1 MTRHEQLQERYE
13 DALFALLMDELAAAE
28 GQRAEEE
35 KERLRDDP
43 SAAVPEDLDRRCA
56 RLIRR
61 HVARRRARTAGRLT
75 WRAVK
80 LAALAAGIAAIL
92 LTTVCAASE
101 TVRVNTLNLMI
112 EVFETNT
119 EFRFISDARGSVETA
134 PQLEVGW
141 VPDDYVLTDQGQDH
155 FETWYE
161 YRSAEDHLLS
171 ISCSNTT
178 GMTVGIDTENAE
190 VEYVSVQGERAML
203 IQKNSRVELVWP
215 AHGNSL
221 FLSII
226 GNEIDPSD
234 VLQIAAALRY

>member
-35 KERLRDDP
+35 KERLQNDP
-43 SAAVPEDLDRRCA
+43 SAAVPEDLDRRCT

-61 HVARRRARTAGRLT
+61 HVARRRALSAGRLT

-101 TVRVNTLNLMI
+101 TVRVHTLNLMI

-119 EFRFISDARGSVETA
+119 EFRFTRDPVETA
-134 PQLEVGW
+134 PLLEVGW
-141 VPDDYVLTDQGQDH
+141 VPDDYVLTDQGQDR
-155 FETWYE
+155 FKTWYE
-161 YRSAEDHLLS
+161 YRSAEDHRLS
-171 ISCSNTT
+171 ISCHNTT

-190 VEYVSVQGERAML
+190 VEYISVQGERAML
-203 IQKNSRVELVWP
+203 VQKDGDVQLVWP
-215 AHGNSL
+215 AHGNAV
-221 FLSII
+221 FLGII
-226 GNEIDPSD
+226 GEEMDPSD
-234 VLQIAAALRY
+234 VLQIATALRY

>member
-61 HVARRRARTAGRLT
+61 HVARRRARAAGRLT

-80 LAALAAGIAAIL
+80 LAALVAGIAAIL

-101 TVRVNTLNLMI
+101 TVRVNTLNLI
-112 EVFETNT
+112 VEVFETNT
-119 EFRFISDARGSVETA
+119 EFRFIRDARGSVETA
-134 PQLEVGW
+134 PLLEVGW
-141 VPDDYVLTDQGQDH
+141 VPDDYVLTDQEQDR
-155 FETWYE
+155 FETRYE

-171 ISCSNTT
+171 ISCHNTA

-203 IQKNSRVELVWP
+203 VQKNSRVELVWP

-226 GNEIDPSD
+226 GYEIDPSD
-234 VLQIAAALRY
+234 VLQIATALRY

>member
-43 SAAVPEDLDRRCA
+43 SAAVPEDLDRRCT

-61 HVARRRARTAGRLT
+61 HFARRRARTAGRLT

-101 TVRVNTLNLMI
+101 TVRVNTLNLI
-112 EVFETNT
+112 VEVFETNT
-119 EFRFISDARGSVETA
+119 EFRFISDARDPAETA
-134 PQLEVGW
+134 PLLEVGW
-141 VPDDYVLTDQGQDH
+141 VPDDYVLTDQGQDY
-155 FETWYE
+155 FETWYD
-161 YRSAEDHLLS
+161 YRDAEDHLLS
-171 ISCSNTT
+171 ISCSNTI
-178 GMTVGIDTENAE
+178 GMTTRIDTEDAE

-203 IQKNSRVELVWP
+203 VQKNSTVQLVWP
-215 AHGNSL
+215 AHGNSV
-221 FLSII
+221 FLGVI
-226 GNEIDPSD
+226 GEGMDPSD
-234 VLQIAAALRY
+234 VLQIATALRY